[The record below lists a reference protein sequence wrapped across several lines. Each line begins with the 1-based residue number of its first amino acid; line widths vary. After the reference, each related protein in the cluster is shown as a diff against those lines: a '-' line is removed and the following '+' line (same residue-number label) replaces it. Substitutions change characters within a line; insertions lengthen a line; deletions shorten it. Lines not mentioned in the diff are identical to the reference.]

1 MIPLHFFAE
10 IINSSFGQ
18 SWLAADVCE
27 NCTQS
32 VPSKQP
38 ATASQHQQPNKQ
50 QPNGGEGK
58 RAGNRQ
64 IT

>member
-1 MIPLHFFAE
+1 
-10 IINSSFGQ
+10 
-18 SWLAADVCE
+18 LAADVCE